1 MPVPSILEL
10 WKTSAAMKKSCT
22 DSKYNSKEVIFMK
35 MTQTGIVVIGIDH
48 GYGNIK
54 TANTI
59 TPTGVTAYDTKPAFE
74 GNILFYDNTYYKIG
88 DVHKTYIPDKSEDI
102 DNYICTL
109 YGIARE
115 LSREDITE
123 ADVHISAGLPL
134 AWVRE
139 QRESFR
145 KYLLKHEYAVFD
157 FKDKHYKVHIVGCS
171 VYPQGYTAV
180 IDRLHDMNGVNLIA
194 DIGNGTMN
202 VMYLNNKRA
211 NESRCW
217 TEKLGVSKC
226 VDMVKNAVMDKYH
239 VVLDDAI
246 IEEVIRRGTADI
258 APHILETVTRTM
270 ADYCKLIFDT
280 LRKYDY
286 DPDLMKLYIVGGG
299 SVLIKNFG
307 NYKSD
312 RVILI
317 TDVCATVKGYEFLAW
332 QSLNKR

>member
-1 MPVPSILEL
+1 
-10 WKTSAAMKKSCT
+10 
-22 DSKYNSKEVIFMK
+22 MK

-286 DPDLMKLYIVGGG
+286 GPDLMKLYIVGGG

>member
-1 MPVPSILEL
+1 
-10 WKTSAAMKKSCT
+10 
-22 DSKYNSKEVIFMK
+22 MK
-35 MTQTGIVVIGIDH
+35 MTKNDVAVIGIDH

-59 TPTGVTAYDTKPAFE
+59 TPTGVTAYETKPAFE

-88 DVHKTYIPDKSEDI
+88 DVHKTYIPDKSEDM

-115 LSREDITE
+115 LSRENITE
-123 ADVHISAGLPL
+123 SDVHISAGLPL

-145 KYLLKHEYAVFD
+145 KYLLKHEYAEFD
-157 FKDKHYKVHIVGCS
+157 FRDKHYKVNIVGCS

-180 IDRLHDMNGVNLIA
+180 IERLHEMNGVNLIA

-211 NESRCW
+211 NESKCW
-217 TEKLGVSKC
+217 TEKLGVNTC
-226 VDMVKNAVMDKYH
+226 VTMVKNAVMDKYH
-239 VVLDDAI
+239 VVLDDVI
-246 IEEVIRRGTADI
+246 IEEIIRRGTADI
-258 APHILETVTRTM
+258 APHILEVVTRTM
-270 ADYCKLIFDT
+270 EDYCKIIFDT

-286 DPDLMKLYIVGGG
+286 DPDLMKLYVVGGG
-299 SVLIKNFG
+299 GILIKNFASY
-307 NYKSD
+307 NKE

-317 TDVCATVKGYEFLAW
+317 TDVCATAKGYEFLAW
-332 QSLNKR
+332 QSLNKE

>member
-1 MPVPSILEL
+1 
-10 WKTSAAMKKSCT
+10 
-22 DSKYNSKEVIFMK
+22 MK
-35 MTQTGIVVIGIDH
+35 MTQNGTAVIGIDH

-88 DVHKTYIPDKSEDI
+88 DVHKTYIPDKSEDM

-115 LSREDITE
+115 LSRENITE

-145 KYLLKHEYAVFD
+145 RYLLKHEYSEFD
-157 FKDKHYKVHIVGCS
+157 FRDKHYKVHIVGCS

-180 IDRLHDMNGVNLIA
+180 IDRLHEMNGVNLIA
-194 DIGNGTMN
+194 DIGNCTMN

-239 VVLDDAI
+239 VVLDDVI

-258 APHILETVTRTM
+258 APHILEAVTRTM
-270 ADYCKLIFDT
+270 EDYCKMIFDT

-286 DPDLMKLYIVGGG
+286 DHDLMKLYVVGGG
-299 SVLIKNFG
+299 SILIKNLG
-307 NYKSD
+307 SYNKE

-317 TDVCATVKGYEFLAW
+317 TDVCATAKGYEFLAW
-332 QSLNKR
+332 QSLNKE